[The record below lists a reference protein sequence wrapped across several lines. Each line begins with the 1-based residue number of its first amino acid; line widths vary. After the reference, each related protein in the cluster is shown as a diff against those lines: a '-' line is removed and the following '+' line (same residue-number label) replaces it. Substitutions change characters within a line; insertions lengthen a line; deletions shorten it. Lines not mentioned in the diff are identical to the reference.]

1 MTVRPGLRIFVA
13 LALFLSA
20 CGSPASRAVTRDLPP
35 VTLVASAN
43 DEVTVNVLEL
53 ICRTC
58 YEYIVGGCREIEG
71 VASVQVDRRE
81 RLITIHF
88 DSSLTTRARV
98 VAAVEDLVATIP

>member
-1 MTVRPGLRIFVA
+1 LLVV
-13 LALFLSA
+13 LALFVSA
-20 CGSPASRAVTRDLPP
+20 CGSPAAKTVTRDLPP

-53 ICRTC
+53 LCRTC
-58 YEYIVGGCREIEG
+58 YEHIVGGCRDIEG

-88 DSSLTTRARV
+88 DSSLTTSARV
-98 VAAVEDLVATIP
+98 VAAVDELVANIP